1 MIDSVA
7 DALQL
12 TGGKTLSLVRQTETM
27 ECGHACLAMILQY
40 YGHDIDIASMRAR
53 YPASAKGTTLKRI
66 MQMADH
72 LKLVSRPLRLELED
86 LGKLK
91 TPCILHWDMNHFVVL
106 QSINKSKVI
115 IYDPARGKLQIP
127 ITEVDRSF
135 TGVALELEPSVGFE
149 KKREKVQLKL
159 QQLVTSLR
167 GLWSNL
173 AQIFLLSIVLQVIA
187 LLGPYHTQLVIDK
200 VLPSSDYNLLAVLGV
215 GFIVLVFFHQLVD
228 GIRSWVIMYLGSLL
242 NFHLINRL
250 FQQMIRL
257 PLDYFEKRHIGDI
270 QSRFGSLS
278 EIEKLFTTGFVS
290 SVVDGIMVVI
300 TLTLMF
306 SYSLELSLIALA
318 STLVYATIQF
328 ALYKPIRNATEE
340 QIMYGAKQDTHFLET
355 LRAMQA
361 IKIFGKEGQRHQDWS
376 NKYVES
382 MNAGIRLNKI
392 NIISGTVQGFLTG
405 VEGVVI
411 VWVAGSALLS
421 SSFSV
426 GMFFA
431 FMAFRAR
438 FSSQAQGLLSS
449 LFQFLMVRLHL
460 YRIADLALQEREKNT
475 DTPTLIQEG
484 GDTSISLQKLSF
496 RYSESED
503 YILRNLELD
512 IKANECVAITGAS
525 GVGKTTLL
533 KIMMGLL
540 GPTEG
545 KVLVG
550 GKPLHQIGLKG
561 YRAITAAVMQND
573 QLLAGSI
580 LQNICFFDIEVDL
593 NKVIEMAKT
602 ASIWD
607 EIEPMPMGLH
617 THIGD
622 MGSALSGGQQQRIL
636 LARALYKQPKIL
648 FMDEG
653 TSHLDIQTEQCINRA
668 ISNLNITRIIIAHR
682 QETLQLADRVLHL
695 VDGRLSTIIMQ

>member
-12 TGGKTLSLVRQTETM
+12 TGGKKLSLVRQTETM

-40 YGHDIDIASMRAR
+40 YGHDIDIASMRTR
-53 YPASAKGTTLKRI
+53 FPASAKGTTLKRI

-72 LKLVSRPLRLELED
+72 LKLLSRPLRLELED

-106 QSINKSKVI
+106 QSINKSKAV
-115 IYDPARGKLQIP
+115 IYDPARGKLQMP
-127 ITEVDRSF
+127 ISEVDRSF
-135 TGVALELEPSVGFE
+135 TGIALELEPSVGFE
-149 KKREKVQLKL
+149 KKKEKVQLKL
-159 QQLVTSLR
+159 QQLLSSLK
-167 GLWSNL
+167 GLWPNL
-173 AQIFLLSIVLQVIA
+173 AQIFVLSIVLQVIA

-257 PLDYFEKRHIGDI
+257 PLEYFEKRHIGDI
-270 QSRFGSLS
+270 QSRFGSLG

-290 SVVDGIMVVI
+290 SLVDGIMVVI
-300 TLTLMF
+300 TLALMF

-318 STLVYATIQF
+318 STFAYAAIQF

-340 QIMYGAKQDTHFLET
+340 QIMYGAKQDSHFLET

-376 NKYVES
+376 NKYVDS

-438 FSSQAQGLLSS
+438 FSSQVQGLLSS

-460 YRIADLALQEREKNT
+460 HRIADLALQEREKNT
-475 DTPTLIQEG
+475 DALTLVQAGI
-484 GDTSISLQKLSF
+484 DTSISLQKLDF
-496 RYSESED
+496 RYSESEG
-503 YILRNLELD
+503 YILKNLELD
-512 IKANECVAITGAS
+512 IKANECVAIAGAS

-540 GPTEG
+540 EPSAG

-550 GKPLHQIGLKG
+550 GKPLHHIGLKG

-580 LQNICFFDIEVDL
+580 LQNICFFDLEVDL
-593 NKVIEMAKT
+593 DKVIEVAKT
-602 ASIWD
+602 ACIWD
-607 EIEPMPMGLH
+607 EIEQMPLGLY
-617 THIGD
+617 TQIGD

-636 LARALYKQPKIL
+636 LARALYKEPKIL

-653 TSHLDIQTEQCINRA
+653 TSHLDILNEKHINQA
-668 ISNLNITRIIIAHR
+668 IKQLQVTRIIIAHR
-682 QETLQLADRVLHL
+682 QETLHLADRVLYL
-695 VDGRLSTIIMQ
+695 ADGKLSSRTTN

>member
-12 TGGKTLSLVRQTETM
+12 TGGKKLSLVRQTETM

-40 YGHDIDIASMRAR
+40 YGHDIDIASMRTR

-72 LKLVSRPLRLELED
+72 LKLLSRPLRLELED

-106 QSINKSKVI
+106 QSINKSKAV
-115 IYDPARGKLQIP
+115 IYDPARGKLQMP
-127 ITEVDRSF
+127 ISEVDRSF
-135 TGVALELEPSVGFE
+135 TGIALELEPSVSFE
-149 KKREKVQLKL
+149 KKKEKVQLKL
-159 QQLVTSLR
+159 QQLLSSLK
-167 GLWSNL
+167 GLWPNL
-173 AQIFLLSIVLQVIA
+173 AQIFVLSIVLQVIA

-257 PLDYFEKRHIGDI
+257 PLEYFEKRHIGDI
-270 QSRFGSLS
+270 QSRFGSLG

-290 SVVDGIMVVI
+290 SLVDGIMVVI
-300 TLTLMF
+300 TLALMF

-318 STLVYATIQF
+318 STFAYAAIQF

-340 QIMYGAKQDTHFLET
+340 QIMYGAKQDSHFLET

-361 IKIFGKEGQRHQDWS
+361 IKIFGKESQRHQDWS
-376 NKYVES
+376 NKYVDS

-438 FSSQAQGLLSS
+438 FSSQVQGLLSS

-460 YRIADLALQEREKNT
+460 HRIADLALQEREKNT
-475 DTPTLIQEG
+475 DALTLVQANI
-484 GDTSISLQKLSF
+484 DTSISLQKLDF
-496 RYSESED
+496 RYSQSEG
-503 YILRNLELD
+503 YILKNLELD
-512 IKANECVAITGAS
+512 IKANECVAIAGAS

-540 GPTEG
+540 EPSAG

-550 GKPLHQIGLKG
+550 GKPLHHIGLKG

-580 LQNICFFDIEVDL
+580 LQNICFFDLEVDL
-593 NKVIEMAKT
+593 DKVIEVAKT
-602 ASIWD
+602 ACIWD
-607 EIEPMPMGLH
+607 EIEQMPLGLY
-617 THIGD
+617 TQIGD

-636 LARALYKQPKIL
+636 LARALYKEPKIL

-653 TSHLDIQTEQCINRA
+653 TSHLDILNEKHINQA
-668 ISNLNITRIIIAHR
+668 IKQLQVTRIIIAHR
-682 QETLQLADRVLHL
+682 QETLHLADRVLYL
-695 VDGRLSTIIMQ
+695 ADGKLSSLTAN